1 MTVNIQSVNFKAD
14 SKLLRFIEERLEKTK
29 LFFDKTI
36 NTDVFLKVDNNH
48 LRENKIVEMRM
59 SIPGNEIVVTKER
72 KSFEE
77 AAGYCSSSIDQ
88 TVKKTQGKS
97 EVNTFIFNQLKI
109 IN

>member
-14 SKLLRFIEERLEKTK
+14 SKLLRFIEERLDKTK

-48 LRENKIVEMRM
+48 ERANKIVEMRM

-77 AAGYCSSSIDQ
+77 A
-88 TVKKTQGKS
+88 VNLVV
-97 EVNTFIFNQLKI
+97 EVLIRQLKKHKEKKK
-109 IN
+109 

>member
-14 SKLLRFIEERLEKTK
+14 SKLLRFIEERLDKTK

-36 NTDVFLKVDNNH
+36 NTDVFLKVDNNNE
-48 LRENKIVEMRM
+48 RANKIVEMRM

-77 AAGYCSSSIDQ
+77 AANL
-88 TVKKTQGKS
+88 VV
-97 EVNTFIFNQLKI
+97 EVLIRQLKKHKEKKK
-109 IN
+109 

>member
-14 SKLLRFIEERLEKTK
+14 SKLLRFIEGRLEKTK

-48 LRENKIVEMRM
+48 ERENKIVEMRM

-77 AAGYCSSSIDQ
+77 AADL
-88 TVKKTQGKS
+88 VV
-97 EVNTFIFNQLKI
+97 EVLIRQLKKHKEKKK
-109 IN
+109 